1 MKSQDPYNW
10 KQAKEE
16 RQKMWQWKSCQ
27 RVTALLALKLEG
39 SRKPKNVGGL

>member
-16 RQKMWQWKSCQ
+16 RQKMWQMEELSESYSTDGFKIG
-27 RVTALLALKLEG
+27 RE
-39 SRKPKNVGGL
+39 P